1 MRNLGYRAIDMLV
14 KHVCEVPQKSA
25 TSTKDRATLSAL
37 FREPPPEESHDLEM
51 LLGKA
56 SDNIFSNV
64 MYIDHPRFF
73 AFAPSPNNFVSVI
86 ADALTSGFNPFAG
99 VALEGSA
106 AAEIEVTVLDWLR
119 QICGFPE
126 SAGGVLVSGGS
137 MANLT
142 ALATARK
149 ITLRDEWRDA
159 TVYCSDQTH
168 SSVGR
173 ALGILGFHADQLRR
187 IPSDEE
193 YRIELGTLRKTIVR
207 DRQDGMRPFCV
218 VANAGTIN
226 TGSVDPL
233 SDISCICKEE
243 ELWLHIDGSFGAPA
257 LLVDEGKSVLHGLQ
271 DADSVTLDPHKWL
284 FQPYDIGCLLVRNDH
299 WLQRTFQVLPEY
311 LKAVIGW
318 GDGVNFCDRGPEL
331 TRRFRAFKL
340 WLSIKAFGL
349 AAFRR
354 AIEIGL
360 ENARCAENQLRAGRT
375 WEVLTPATLGV
386 VTFRYRP
393 RDVSE
398 PDLDRINLAISQR
411 CIASGFAM
419 VMTTELRGKTVLRL
433 CTINPRTTQDDI
445 SETIRYLERAGVS
458 STQSLCHD

>member
-37 FREPPPEESHDLEM
+37 FREPPPEDSHDLEV

-149 ITLRDEWRDA
+149 IKLADEWRDA
-159 TVYCSDQTH
+159 TVYFSDQTH

-218 VANAGTIN
+218 VANAG
-226 TGSVDPL
+226 D
-233 SDISCICKEE
+233 
-243 ELWLHIDGSFGAPA
+243 
-257 LLVDEGKSVLHGLQ
+257 
-271 DADSVTLDPHKWL
+271 
-284 FQPYDIGCLLVRNDH
+284 Y
-299 WLQRTFQVLPEY
+299 
-311 LKAVIGW
+311 
-318 GDGVNFCDRGPEL
+318 
-331 TRRFRAFKL
+331 
-340 WLSIKAFGL
+340 
-349 AAFRR
+349 
-354 AIEIGL
+354 
-360 ENARCAENQLRAGRT
+360 
-375 WEVLTPATLGV
+375 
-386 VTFRYRP
+386 
-393 RDVSE
+393 
-398 PDLDRINLAISQR
+398 
-411 CIASGFAM
+411 
-419 VMTTELRGKTVLRL
+419 
-433 CTINPRTTQDDI
+433 
-445 SETIRYLERAGVS
+445 
-458 STQSLCHD
+458 